1 MPKGYWIARLTV
13 HDEAAFRAYSARNAI
28 PIGKHGGRFLS
39 RGPVVQPGFG
49 EARPFNVVVEFPSY
63 EAAKTCFASA
73 EYQEI
78 AKDLLRGASV
88 DLIVVEGYGGPQ
100 PGS

>member
-13 HDEAAFRAYSARNAI
+13 REETAFKAYSDRNAI

-39 RGPVVQPGFG
+39 RGNVVEAGFG
-49 EARPFNVVVEFPSY
+49 EARPFNVIVGFPSY
-63 EAAKTCFASA
+63 DAAKSCFHSA

-78 AKDLLRGASV
+78 AKDLIRGAAV
-88 DLIVVEGYGGPQ
+88 DLVIVEGYDGPQ
-100 PGS
+100 P